1 VIVAVFVVV
10 WVIALAIWKY
20 GKIEQKW
27 DLAAAAAQNQGVT
40 PEGAGAGHR

>member
-1 VIVAVFVVV
+1 VV

-27 DLAAAAAQNQGVT
+27 DLAAAQAQAT
-40 PEGAGAGHR
+40 E